1 MAKEHLLKKHKDT
14 DYKKKADAFCED
26 YKAFLTTAKTERLCV
41 EYFTEKAKANGFT
54 DILASQGVKAGDKVY
69 YVNKNRSL
77 VLAVIGEEDIENGIN
92 LVAAHID
99 SPRLDL
105 KPAPVT
111 EEGGFSYLRT
121 HYYGGIKKYQWVAT
135 PLALYGVVVKKN
147 GETVKIAI
155 GDGENDPIFMI
166 TDLLPHLASKQMGQK
181 MTEGIPGEKL
191 MVLSGSNPDLD
202 AESEEVKGALLKI
215 LEEKYSISEEDF
227 YSAEIEVVPQGAA
240 RDVGFDRSMVASYGH
255 DDRVCAYTAFQALLE
270 TGIPKKTAVVLLAD
284 REEVGSMGNSGMQ
297 SRFLEYFLEEVNPS
311 ARINKVMANTV
322 CLSSDVAAAFDPM
335 YADVYEKQNSPI
347 FGCGLTLLRYTGSRG
362 KGGSSEASAELV
374 AYIRNIFDAN
384 NISYQFAELG
394 KVDEGGGGT
403 VAQYIANLGA
413 DVIDAGVALLS
424 MHAPYE
430 IAHKMDV
437 YEAYRAYIAFM
448 TAR

>member
-1 MAKEHLLKKHKDT
+1 MKKEHLFKKHKGT
-14 DYKKKADAFCED
+14 DYQAKAEAFCED
-26 YKAFLTTAKTERLCV
+26 YKQFLTVAKTERLSV
-41 EYFTEKAKANGFT
+41 EYFEAKAKANGFFNIADKT
-54 DILASQGVKAGDKVY
+54 DLKAGDRVY
-69 YVNKNRSL
+69 YINRNRSA
-77 VLAVIGEEDIENGIN
+77 VFCVIGEEDLEAGIN

-105 KPAPVT
+105 KPSPVT

-155 GDGENDPIFMI
+155 GDGENDPIFMV
-166 TDLLPHLASKQMGQK
+166 TDLLPHLASKQMTQK

-191 MVLSGSNPDLD
+191 MVLSGSNPDLE
-202 AESEEVKGALLKI
+202 AESDEVKTALLKI
-215 LEEKYSISEEDF
+215 LEEKYQITEEDF
-227 YSAEIEVVPQGAA
+227 YSAEIEVVPAGKA
-240 RDVGFDRSMVASYGH
+240 RDLGFDRSMVASYGH
-255 DDRVCAYTAFQALLE
+255 DDRVCAYTAFEGLLE
-270 TGIPKKTAVVLLAD
+270 TKTPKKTAVVLLAD

-297 SRFLEYFLEEVNPS
+297 SRFLEYFLEELKPGV
-311 ARINKVMANTV
+311 RINKVMANTM
-322 CLSSDVAAAFDPM
+322 CLSSDVAAAYDPM
-335 YADVYEKQNSPI
+335 YAEVYEKQNSPI

-362 KGGSSEASAELV
+362 KGGSSEASAEMV
-374 AYIRNIFDAN
+374 AKLRKIFDENDIA
-384 NISYQFAELG
+384 YQFAELG

-430 IAHKMDV
+430 IAHKADI
-437 YEAYRAYIAFM
+437 YEAYRSYIAFM
-448 TAR
+448 GA

>member
-1 MAKEHLLKKHKDT
+1 MAKEHLYLKHKGS
-14 DYKKKADAFCED
+14 DYQAKAEQFSEE
-26 YKAFLTTAKTERLCV
+26 YKHFLSVSKTERLCV
-41 EYFTEKAKANGFT
+41 DYFKEKAEKAGFVN
-54 DILASQGVKAGDKVY
+54 LMEHPGCKAGDKVY
-69 YVNKNRSL
+69 YINKNRSA
-77 VLAVIGEEDIENGIN
+77 VFAVIGEEGLEQGIH

-105 KPAPVT
+105 KPSPVT

-155 GDGENDPIFMI
+155 GDGENDPVFMVS
-166 TDLLPHLASKQMGQK
+166 DLLPHLASKQMSQK

-202 AESEEVKGALLKI
+202 AEKEEVKTALLNI
-215 LEEKYSISEEDF
+215 LEKNYQISEEDF
-227 YSAEIEVVPQGAA
+227 YSAEIQVVPAGKA
-240 RDVGFDRSMVASYGH
+240 RDLGFDRSMVAAYGH
-255 DDRVCAYTAFQALLE
+255 DDRVCAYTAMEALLK
-270 TGIPKKTAVVLLAD
+270 TNNPKKTAVVLLAD

-297 SRFLEYFLEEVNPS
+297 SRFLEYFLEEIKPGV
-311 ARINKVMANTV
+311 RINQVMANTV
-322 CLSSDVAAAFDPM
+322 CLSSDVAAAYDPM
-335 YADVYEKQNSPI
+335 YAEVYEKQNTPM
-347 FGCGLTLLRYTGSRG
+347 FGCGITLLRYTGSRG

-374 AYIRNIFDAN
+374 AFIRNLFDQN
-384 NISYQFAELG
+384 DISFQFAELG

-430 IAHKMDV
+430 IAHKADI
-437 YEAYRAYIAFM
+437 YEAYRAYVAFM
-448 TAR
+448 A

>member
-1 MAKEHLLKKHKDT
+1 
-14 DYKKKADAFCED
+14 
-26 YKAFLTTAKTERLCV
+26 
-41 EYFTEKAKANGFT
+41 
-54 DILASQGVKAGDKVY
+54 
-69 YVNKNRSL
+69 
-77 VLAVIGEEDIENGIN
+77 
-92 LVAAHID
+92 
-99 SPRLDL
+99 
-105 KPAPVT
+105 
-111 EEGGFSYLRT
+111 
-121 HYYGGIKKYQWVAT
+121 
-135 PLALYGVVVKKN
+135 
-147 GETVKIAI
+147 
-155 GDGENDPIFMI
+155 
-166 TDLLPHLASKQMGQK
+166 
-181 MTEGIPGEKL
+181 
-191 MVLSGSNPDLD
+191 
-202 AESEEVKGALLKI
+202 
-215 LEEKYSISEEDF
+215 
-227 YSAEIEVVPQGAA
+227 
-240 RDVGFDRSMVASYGH
+240 
-255 DDRVCAYTAFQALLE
+255 
-270 TGIPKKTAVVLLAD
+270 
-284 REEVGSMGNSGMQ
+284 
-297 SRFLEYFLEEVNPS
+297 
-311 ARINKVMANTV
+311 MANTV

>member
-1 MAKEHLLKKHKDT
+1 MAKEHLFKKHKDT
-14 DYKKKADAFCED
+14 DYKGKAEAFCED
-26 YKAFLTTAKTERLCV
+26 YKAFLTAAKTERLCV
-41 EYFTEKAKANGFT
+41 EYFVEKAKANGFS
-54 DILASQGVKAGDKVY
+54 DIFDVKAPKAGDKVY
-69 YVNKNRSL
+69 YINKNRSL
-77 VLAVIGEEDIENGIN
+77 VLAVIGEEELEAGIN

-147 GETVKIAI
+147 GETVKIAV

-166 TDLLPHLASKQMGQK
+166 TDLLPHLASKQMTQK

-191 MVLSGSNPDLD
+191 MVLAGSNPDLD
-202 AESEEVKGALLKI
+202 EESDAVKTALVKI
-215 LEEKYSISEEDF
+215 LEETYGITEEDF
-227 YSAEIEVVPQGAA
+227 YSAEIEVVPQGSA

-255 DDRVCAYTAFQALLE
+255 DDRVCAYTAFEALLE
-270 TGIPKKTAVVLLAD
+270 TKTPKKTAVVLLAD

-297 SRFLEYFLEEVNPS
+297 SRFLEYFLEEVKPGV
-311 ARINKVMANTV
+311 RISKVMVNTL
-322 CLSSDVAAAFDPM
+322 CLSSDVAAAYDPM
-335 YADVYEKQNSPI
+335 YAEVYEKQNSPM

-374 AYIRNIFDAN
+374 AKIRKIFDDN
-384 NISYQFAELG
+384 DISFQFAELG

-403 VAQYIANLGA
+403 VAQFIANLGA

-430 IAHKMDV
+430 IAHKADI

-448 TAR
+448 AR